1 MENDGKSKYTIDS
14 TRKSL
19 RFLSQHANLNEP
31 EQVRQFI
38 ARHECTNG
46 RKRNLSTAYARY
58 ATYYGIAWQP
68 PKYEPDP
75 RQIRTPTKEK
85 VDMLIA
91 NSGRKMA
98 TKLRISMET
107 GIRPVELCNL
117 KVKDI
122 DIEQRLIYPTTA
134 KHGIARTLKISLILQ
149 NMLIEYIARDKL
161 KPDDKLFKTTARGY
175 SKMFRLSRNAL
186 AEKLQD
192 PTLKKIRL
200 YDFRHFFATN
210 LYHKTRDLLLVKQ
223 QLGHKN
229 IENTLIYTQL
239 LNLEEDEWTCKTAT
253 TPQESASLIEDG
265 FEYVIGT
272 FQDGGRQFRKRK

>member
-1 MENDGKSKYTIDS
+1 MENDGKSKYTIES

-19 RFLSQHANLNEP
+19 RYLSQHADLSQP
-31 EQVRQFI
+31 EQVKQFI

-46 RKRNLSTAYARY
+46 RKRNLSLAYARY
-58 ATYYGIAWQP
+58 AQYYKIEWQT

-75 RQIRTPTKEK
+75 RQMRAPTKEK
-85 VDMLIA
+85 VEMLIA

-107 GIRPVELCNL
+107 GIRPIELVNL

-122 DIEQRLIYPTTA
+122 DLEQRLIYPMTA
-134 KHGIARTLKISLILQ
+134 KHGNARTLKISLILQ
-149 NMLIEYIARDKL
+149 NMLMDYIARDKL
-161 KPDDKLFKTTARGY
+161 QPDDKLFKTDARGY
-175 SKMFRLSRNAL
+175 SKMFRMTRNAL
-186 AEKLQD
+186 ASKLQD
-192 PTLKKIRL
+192 PTLKTIRL

-239 LNLEEDEWTCKTAT
+239 LNLEEDEWTCKTASNIT
-253 TPQESASLIEDG
+253 EAKNLIEDG
-265 FEYVIGT
+265 FEYIT
-272 FQDGGRQFRKRK
+272 EMESLKLFRKRK

>member
-1 MENDGKSKYTIDS
+1 MENDGKSKYTIES

-19 RFLSQHANLNEP
+19 RYLSQHADLNEP
-31 EQVRQFI
+31 EQVKQFI

-46 RKRNLSTAYARY
+46 RKRNLAIAYGRY
-58 ATYYGIAWQP
+58 ATYYKIAWQT

-85 VDMLIA
+85 IEMLIA
-91 NSGRKMA
+91 NAGRRMA
-98 TKLRISMET
+98 TKLQISMET

-134 KHGIARTLKISLILQ
+134 KHGTARTLKISLILQ
-149 NMLIEYIARDKL
+149 NMLMDYITRDKL
-161 KPDDKLFKTTARGY
+161 KPDDKLFKTDARGY
-175 SKMFRLSRNAL
+175 SKMFRMTRNAL
-186 AEKLQD
+186 AKKLQD
-192 PTLKKIRL
+192 PTLKAIRL
-200 YDFRHFFATN
+200 YDFRHYFATN

-239 LNLEEDEWTCKTAT
+239 LNLEEEEWTCKTASNI
-253 TPQESASLIEDG
+253 QEATNLIEDG
-265 FEYVIGT
+265 FEYIT
-272 FQDGGRQFRKRK
+272 EMDNLKLFRKRK